1 MLRSNREKQQS
12 YEFVSIEDLV
22 PQDHLLRKVD
32 KYIDFSFIDD
42 KVRPLYCADNGRP
55 AIDPTVLFKMIFL
68 GYFYGIRSERQ
79 LEREIQTNLAY
90 RWFLRLGLTDKVPDH
105 TTISWNRRTR
115 FKDTTIFQDIFDE
128 IVLQAISHRMVG
140 GRVLVTDSTHV
151 KANANRHQ
159 YTKEQVLQN
168 TKDYMDELN
177 EAVKD
182 DRRNHGK
189 KPLKSREEVNEEKE
203 MKVSKTDPDSGYMI
217 RDGKPEGFFYLD
229 HRTVDM
235 KYNLIT
241 DVHVT
246 PGNVHDSVPY
256 LSRLDR
262 QRERFGFQVEAVALD
277 SGYLTTPICRGLQ
290 NRKIFAV
297 IAHRRFHPRQGLFPK
312 WKFEY
317 DAKRNAYRCPAQQE
331 LPYRTTD
338 RKGYRQY
345 ASDPA
350 QCQHCPLLSQC
361 TQSRNHRK
369 VVTRHVWED
378 SKEWVRSNRLSPSG
392 KKLYRKRKETIERS
406 FADAKELHGF
416 RYCRLRGLPNVRE
429 QALMTAAVQNMKK
442 MAIHLDRLEK
452 QG

>member
-1 MLRSNREKQQS
+1 MNK
-12 YEFVSIEDLV
+12 
-22 PQDHLLRKVD
+22 
-32 KYIDFSFIDD
+32 
-42 KVRPLYCADNGRP
+42 
-55 AIDPTVLFKMIFL
+55 
-68 GYFYGIRSERQ
+68 
-79 LEREIQTNLAY
+79 
-90 RWFLRLGLTDKVPDH
+90 
-105 TTISWNRRTR
+105 
-115 FKDTTIFQDIFDE
+115 
-128 IVLQAISHRMVG
+128 
-140 GRVLVTDSTHV
+140 
-151 KANANRHQ
+151 
-159 YTKEQVLQN
+159 
-168 TKDYMDELN
+168 
-177 EAVKD
+177 
-182 DRRNHGK
+182 
-189 KPLKSREEVNEEKE
+189 EKE
-203 MKVSKTDPDSGYMI
+203 IKVSKTDPDSGYMI

-235 KYNLIT
+235 KYNVIT

-262 QRERFGFQVEAVALD
+262 QRERFAFQVEAVALD

-290 NRKIFAV
+290 SRKIFAV
-297 IAHRRFHPRQGLFPK
+297 IAHRRFHPKQGLIPK

-317 DAKRNAYRCPAQQE
+317 DAKNNVYICPAGQE
-331 LPYRTTD
+331 LAYRTTD

-345 ASDPA
+345 GSDPA
-350 QCQHCPLLSQC
+350 QCERCPLLSQC
-361 TQSRNHRK
+361 TQSKNHRK

-392 KKLYRKRKETIERS
+392 KQLYRKRKETIERS